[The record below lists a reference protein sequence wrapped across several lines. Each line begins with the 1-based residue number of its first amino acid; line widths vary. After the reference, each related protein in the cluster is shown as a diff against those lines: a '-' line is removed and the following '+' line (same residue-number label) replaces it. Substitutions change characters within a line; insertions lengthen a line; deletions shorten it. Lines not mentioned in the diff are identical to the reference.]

1 MADSVIGLVARA
13 KGLSTRLLSRQTLET
28 LAEADDLDTFA
39 HNLSRLVP
47 ELESVAVPV
56 DVFALERA
64 VAHTAH
70 RHLETLARWRER
82 AVGVLDIY
90 AASQDRHSLRAL
102 LRGSAAGA
110 PPSAR
115 LRGSLPTTSL
125 PQPVLTRLA
134 TASSPA
140 DIVREL
146 VLLDHPD
153 ARRLL
158 PLVQASQV
166 NLFAVDTALLV
177 GFADRATRAAARAD
191 QRARDFVHI
200 LIDAGNVQNALLL
213 AGESAD
219 VVAAHVFVRGG
230 RWLSEQAFVAAAG
243 AKQSERALTLLAAAL
258 AASPLASALPVVA
271 SEVAALERLLLVE
284 TLRHLTRAA
293 RLEPLSTAPLL
304 RILIL
309 IEAQSRDLRALAWG
323 AQMRTPPHLRT
334 LQLVTP
340 S

>member
-1 MADSVIGLVARA
+1 MADSVVGLVARA

-39 HNLSRLVP
+39 QSLSRLVP

-70 RHLETLARWRER
+70 RRLETLARWRER

-115 LRGSLPTTSL
+115 LRGSLPTMSL

-140 DIVREL
+140 DAVREL

-166 NLFAVDTALLV
+166 DLFAVDTALLV
-177 GFADRATRAAARAD
+177 GFAERATLAAARAD
-191 QRARDFVHI
+191 QQARDFVHI
-200 LIDAGNVQNALLL
+200 VIDAGNVQNALVL

-219 VVAAHVFVRGG
+219 VAAHVFVRGG
-230 RWLSEQAFVAAAG
+230 RWLSEQTFVTAAA
-243 AKQSERALTLLAAAL
+243 ANQPERALTLLAASL
-258 AASPLASALPVVA
+258 AASPLASALPAVA
-271 SEVAALERLLLVE
+271 SEAAAFERLWLIA

-293 RLEPLSTAPLL
+293 RLDPLSTAPLL
-304 RILIL
+304 RVLLL

-323 AQMRTPPHLRT
+323 AQMRTPAALRKQ
-334 LQLVTP
+334 QLVTP
-340 S
+340 P